1 MDSYRSFVLAHAVCS
16 KVHTGGGATYGG
28 GAVSGFLSGG
38 CEISPEMRSGGRQTP
53 KKLRG
58 VRPDRGAPPETAL
71 GRGRRHRQNNIKET
85 IHNLTLVNLK
95 FKYKCEYKRE
105 KL

>member
-1 MDSYRSFVLAHAVCS
+1 MRKYAQGDAKAQ
-16 KVHTGGGATYGG
+16 GGA
-28 GAVSGFLSGG
+28 ARP
-38 CEISPEMRSGGRQTP
+38 PE
-53 KKLRG
+53 KLRG

>member
-1 MDSYRSFVLAHAVCS
+1 M
-16 KVHTGGGATYGG
+16 GGGRFQDFSQGVARFPLRSAQG
-28 GAVSGFLSGG
+28 GAKHK
-38 CEISPEMRSGGRQTP
+38 SGGRQTP

>member
-1 MDSYRSFVLAHAVCS
+1 MMNIIDFFKEFEFIKRRRLRSL
-16 KVHTGGGATYGG
+16 GGAKIC
-28 GAVSGFLSGG
+28 SGG
-38 CEISPEMRSGGRQTP
+38 CEYM
-53 KKLRG
+53 LRG

-85 IHNLTLVNLK
+85 IHNLTLVNIK

>member
-1 MDSYRSFVLAHAVCS
+1 M
-16 KVHTGGGATYGG
+16 
-28 GAVSGFLSGG
+28 
-38 CEISPEMRSGGRQTP
+38 
-53 KKLRG
+53 LRG

-95 FKYKCEYKRE
+95 FKYICEYKRE